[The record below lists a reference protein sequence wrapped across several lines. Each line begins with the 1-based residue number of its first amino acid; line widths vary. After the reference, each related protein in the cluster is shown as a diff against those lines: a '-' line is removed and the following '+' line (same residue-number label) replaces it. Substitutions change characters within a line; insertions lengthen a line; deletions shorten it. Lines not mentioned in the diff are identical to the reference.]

1 MATTDLDVQ
10 TDIVRALK
18 AFAQKPEQM
27 ANWNG
32 FAIYCM
38 KIAAAFLVEFEA
50 EFKGSNKKPAGVTPA
65 VLADFNRAQASLT
78 MSDINEYVNGRK
90 KPQDFTEFVA
100 QLRGNAFK
108 VENVRLQAVIESKDK
123 EIAELT
129 KKVSLLDKTYAAH
142 VKEVKKQ
149 VTDLGTNIKELSSK
163 LDENTTKSSEVTA
176 NFQQCMLHE
185 DELLTTI
192 HNLVV
197 SKMTTFS
204 PTDQDE
210 IKALLQVIHKQAEL
224 HTGGNIGWYKS
235 QIEELTK
242 QLVEARQN
250 LAQTEKDLSK
260 LRESKTSISEKSM
273 KILSSFN
280 LLLKATECLKF
291 SDIQI
296 IINDLS
302 DISVIQTDF
311 GDEWFTIFD
320 ELKTKLI
327 DVSYF
332 TYFSSQS
339 TKKSFLEFFK
349 DIESTFHVYCTSSKL
364 KGYFY
369 SLLGFSSFAECKSF
383 CDDSF
388 QTSNSYC
395 KFPCIELAK
404 TPHSFPRITLK
415 KQYVQITGRTQI
427 LSKLHL
433 KELEL
438 NSTILRLSLFLQHIL
453 NILIFLAKDIRDIEW
468 GDNVQK
474 FPGFEFHY
482 NEILKYATDELCD
495 SELVKKFSTKL
506 TRPLETA
513 LTLLFCMIPP
523 SELNCWHAP
532 LSMFH
537 HGMYLDI
544 IKNKNLFFPP
554 VFYVDNTKFPIETK
568 KTTFEKLL
576 NSFSEYM
583 GSLQDTNFGDNIP
596 AQINSISFEI

>member
-65 VLADFNRAQASLT
+65 VLADFNRAQATLT
-78 MSDINEYVNGRK
+78 VSDINGYVNGRK

-100 QLRGNAFK
+100 HLKSNTVKAD
-108 VENVRLQAVIESKDK
+108 NVRLQAIMEVKDK
-123 EIAELT
+123 EIADLT
-129 KKVSLLDKTYAAH
+129 RKVSMLEKTYDYH

-163 LDENTTKSSEVTA
+163 LDENTTKSSEVTV
-176 NFQQCMLHE
+176 NFQKCMRHE
-185 DELLTTI
+185 DELLTSLCQ
-192 HNLVV
+192 LVE
-197 SKMTTFS
+197 SKMTSFS
-204 PTDQDE
+204 PTDQNE
-210 IKALLQVIHKQAEL
+210 IKVLLQVIHKQAEL
-224 HTGGNIGWYKS
+224 NTGENIGWYTT
-235 QIEELTK
+235 QIEQLTQ
-242 QLVEARQN
+242 QLAEARQN
-250 LAQTEKDLSK
+250 LTQTEKELTK
-260 LRESKTSISEKSM
+260 LQESKTSISEKST

-280 LLLKATECLKF
+280 LLLKATEDLKF
-291 SDIQI
+291 TEIKTI
-296 IINDLS
+296 ITDLS
-302 DISVIQTDF
+302 DITVIKTDF

-320 ELKTKLI
+320 ELKKRLI

-339 TKKSFLEFFK
+339 TKNSFLDFFN
-349 DIESTFHVYCTSSKL
+349 DIESTFHIYCTSSKL

-369 SLLGFSSFAECKSF
+369 SLLGFPTFTECKSF
-383 CDDSF
+383 YNNSF
-388 QTSNSYC
+388 QYSNSYY

-404 TPHSFPRITLK
+404 TSHSIPQITLK
-415 KQYVQITGRTQI
+415 KQYVQITGRTKI

-453 NILIFLAKDIRDIEW
+453 NILIFLDNDIREIKWDE
-468 GDNVQK
+468 NVQK
-474 FPGFEFHY
+474 FPGFEFHF
-482 NEILKYATDELCD
+482 NEILKYATDELCN
-495 SELVKKFSTKL
+495 SELVKKFSTEL
-506 TRPLETA
+506 TRPLETTF
-513 LTLLFCMIPP
+513 TLLFSFIPP
-523 SELNCWHAP
+523 SELKCWHAP

-544 IKNKNLFFPP
+544 IMNKNLFFPP
-554 VFYVDNTKFPIETK
+554 VFYVDNTKIPIETK
-568 KTTFEKLL
+568 KTTFEKLINL
-576 NSFSEYM
+576 FSEYM
-583 GSLQDTNFGDNIP
+583 GLLQNTDSGNDIP
-596 AQINSISFEI
+596 AQINLIPFEI